1 MASSTPRVQPFSWT
15 GGYNVTSPRAVASIA
30 QRYGD
35 PMTRW
40 LAAPQIRNPNLSA
53 TGVVGQDEQ
62 MLRTASDKASRDNQ
76 VAADTA
82 QRESNAAVDEV
93 AGNIR
98 AASPMI
104 ANMDTEVV
112 QSPYT
117 VGSRLGNKR
126 AVIPGVPSPTGF
138 VNLNPNTGSPIADP
152 GFRSGGEGREGG
164 ERGEGDGGYTPSSGY
179 YPRVTRSPGDLG
191 SQTSADIRGGWG
203 WPDTAMGDT
212 GAQIWSRMTQDFNK
226 SAAARQTQQNR
237 AQALAQAKAKLAREF
252 GPAIPSLSGRSEG
265 GGLEMPEEPATG
277 STGFDYSDSSLD

>member
-1 MASSTPRVQPFSWT
+1 
-15 GGYNVTSPRAVASIA
+15 
-30 QRYGD
+30 
-35 PMTRW
+35 MTRW
-40 LAAPQIRNPNLSA
+40 LAASPVRNPNLSA

-62 MLRTASDKASRDNQ
+62 MLKAAGDKASRDNQ

-117 VGSRLGNKR
+117 MGSRLGNKR
-126 AVIPGVPSPTGF
+126 AVIPGAPSPTGF

-152 GFRSGGEGREGG
+152 GFQSGGVGRERGG
-164 ERGEGDGGYTPSSGY
+164 GYDPSLGYTP
-179 YPRVTRSPGDLG
+179 RITRSTGDLG
-191 SQTSADIRGGWG
+191 SQASADIRGGWG
-203 WPDTAMGDT
+203 WPDTVMGDT
-212 GAQIWSRMTQDFNK
+212 GAQIWDQMTQDFNQ
-226 SAAARQTQQNR
+226 SAAAQQAKQSR

-252 GPAIPSLSGRSEG
+252 GPAIPSLSGRSDG
-265 GGLEMPEEPATG
+265 GGLEMSEEPATG